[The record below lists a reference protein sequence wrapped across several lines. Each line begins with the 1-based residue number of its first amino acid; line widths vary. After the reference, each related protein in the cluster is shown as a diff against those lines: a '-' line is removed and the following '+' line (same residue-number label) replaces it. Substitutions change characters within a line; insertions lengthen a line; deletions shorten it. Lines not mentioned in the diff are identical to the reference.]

1 MFLLLLVFIATI
13 TMFVLYLRYMGEGKK
28 ETARNLYL
36 AIIGA
41 NVILFI
47 SIIGDINS
55 NEFGFVSIL
64 KSSCLILDVIFT
76 FCAPI
81 SAKIHSN
88 QVNRIL
94 TAFDGEL
101 GDKLRTYLPI
111 DAIVYTAD
119 THAMTWQEENGDGRI
134 LTYSSL
140 GFDRLPD
147 NYEYVVCQWIRDNIV
162 YDRENYHFESMTYES
177 DRYEESNTA
186 TIKKTYTGD
195 YEVTRNP
202 GRYVTSQT
210 TIGHA
215 LVHNGYDFEGLRVN
229 TKPLKKW

>member
-1 MFLLLLVFIATI
+1 MLFLLLL
-13 TMFVLYLRYMGEGKK
+13 LYIGIIIFAVYIGKK
-28 ETARNLYL
+28 FR
-36 AIIGA
+36 A
-41 NVILFI
+41 N
-47 SIIGDINS
+47 
-55 NEFGFVSIL
+55 
-64 KSSCLILDVIFT
+64 K
-76 FCAPI
+76 A
-81 SAKIHSN
+81 
-88 QVNRIL
+88 NRIL
-94 TAFDGEL
+94 AAFDGEL

-162 YDRENYHFESMTYES
+162 YDRENYHFESMTYER
-177 DRYEESNTA
+177 DHYEESDSV
-186 TIKKTYTGD
+186 TIKREYRGKYTA
-195 YEVTRNP
+195 TRNP
-202 GRYVTSQT
+202 GRYVTTQT

-215 LVHNGYDFEGLRVN
+215 LVHNGYDFEGHRVN